1 MKNRYKILIQVAM
14 LFYPFF
20 LIINGAIG
28 VAEKV
33 PLHPDDLIFFG
44 VLIISM
50 CNILAFL
57 IRMFLLGWHR
67 IDIYYKIFFFIHI
80 ILFIPS
86 FMVWLYIFG
95 IVNVYKFFW

>member
-1 MKNRYKILIQVAM
+1 MKYRYKILIQVAM

-28 VAEKV
+28 VAENV

-44 VLIISM
+44 VLIIGIISM
-50 CNILAFL
+50 CNIIAFL
-57 IRMFLLGWHR
+57 IRMFLLGWHS
-67 IDIYYKIFFFIHI
+67 IDVYYKIFFFIHI

-86 FMVWLYIFG
+86 LISWLLFLEI
-95 IVNVYKFFW
+95 INL